1 MYFALGIIA
10 IALKIIFK
18 ILTLATY
25 LFAGTLAVFVLIV
38 LFANLIERSSEKR
51 WENKEEKK
59 DKSDKK

>member
-25 LFAGTLAVFVLIV
+25 LFAGALAIFVLTV
-38 LFANLIERSSEKR
+38 LFANLIERSSKNR

-59 DKSDKK
+59 DKPDKK